1 MGGAKDEGQV
11 VFKLKGN
18 RIKLCVI
25 LALSEPFGSMSVDR
39 KGFDNNSL
47 IEDENRK
54 KKKFKQSDLTWSTL
68 GNKIVRKFCSLFPV
82 FIFL

>member
-39 KGFDNNSL
+39 KGFDNSSL
-47 IEDENRK
+47 MEDENRK
-54 KKKFKQSDLTWSTL
+54 K
-68 GNKIVRKFCSLFPV
+68 NSLSKV
-82 FIFL
+82 I